1 MSKRLTKVDFT
12 NLDKVLYPE
21 LRIIKAQVIKYY
33 IRMAPKILNI
43 VTKRPMVLTRFPNG
57 INKEGFYEKDAPLGT
72 PSWVETFKRYSETA
86 QRDVNYIICSNLDT
100 LIWLANLAALE
111 IHMTLSKIDSWDS
124 PDLVLFD
131 IDPEPPANINDVVDV
146 AILLKE
152 KLDAFGLK
160 SYVKTSGKK
169 GLHAVVPIVDGYEF
183 RRTREFVHQIAKNM
197 AKESEIVVSEF
208 SRSRD
213 PGTVFI
219 DYRQNSHGRTMI
231 CPYSLRAT
239 LQATVS
245 TPLEWKDIKKG
256 LKPEGFNLFTVVK
269 IQKNP
274 WEGFLEDRQKL
285 DVH

>member
-21 LRIIKAQVIKYY
+21 LRITKAQVIEYY
-33 IRMAPKILNI
+33 IRIAPKILNI

-131 IDPEPPANINDVVDV
+131 IDPEPPANIDDVVDV
-146 AILLKE
+146 ALLLKE

-197 AKESEIVVSEF
+197 VKESEIVVSVF

-239 LQATVS
+239 PKATVS

-256 LKPEGFNLFTVVK
+256 LKPEEFNLFTVVK
-269 IQKNP
+269 IEKNP